1 MSDNE
6 YIDILTRIQQALV
19 SDGLTKDVREVLL
32 ESMNEIE
39 SLRNVLKMF
48 SDEFENIQR
57 QDQAMGLGQFSPQ

>member
-6 YIDILTRIQQALV
+6 HIDILTRIQQALV